1 VLRSSTADCCS
12 SRHHRVDAHVSF
24 FSIPHSTTFYPFDLN
39 FTLDERVGSVVITT
53 NSCLF
58 ELELAR
64 LVCSPSPARRVWS
77 SQRRAESTPR
87 RVGARHD
94 PGVRDGARGE
104 RVMARACAGT
114 TARPGLCLF
123 LFITLCNNR
132 YIYVYI
138 YIYVYV
144 CVCE

>member
-1 VLRSSTADCCS
+1 MVAACARLNHMIELVGNPDSARCDSPAC
-12 SRHHRVDAHVSF
+12 HAHA
-24 FSIPHSTTFYPFDLN
+24 TFYPFDLN
-39 FTLDERVGSVVITT
+39 FTLDVRVGSVVITT

-64 LVCSPSPARRVWS
+64 LVCSPCPARRLWS
-77 SQRRAESTPR
+77 SQRRAESTPW

-104 RVMARACAGT
+104 RVIARACAGT

-123 LFITLCNNR
+123 LFITLCL
-132 YIYVYI
+132 
-138 YIYVYV
+138 
-144 CVCE
+144 